1 MEIPF
6 GIFLQDFIH
15 ELLTILF
22 SKSVYPSDLGGNGR
36 WYYMRP
42 PSVCSPSAGC
52 PAPFPG
58 LREML
63 RQQEKA
69 ELPGRGCGV

>member
-1 MEIPF
+1 MAAAPYWNPRKAHVQKQFGARGITETKRMEIPF

-36 WYYMRP
+36 WY
-42 PSVCSPSAGC
+42 
-52 PAPFPG
+52 
-58 LREML
+58 
-63 RQQEKA
+63 
-69 ELPGRGCGV
+69 